1 MSIHFNRYKVLII
14 DNYDSFTY
22 NLVHLVEKIIDE
34 DVTVFLN
41 DDFEMDA
48 VEVFD
53 KIIISPGPSLPKQ
66 AGKTVDLI
74 KTYASTKSI
83 LGVCLGQQAIVEA
96 FGGKLKNLNNV
107 YHGVKHPI
115 FLQKKNH
122 EKENYLFK
130 NLPNKIDVG
139 RYHSWVVDEEYLPK
153 EFVVTAKD
161 LNGEIMAIEHKYFD
175 IQAVQ
180 FHPESIMTTDGEQLM
195 RNWLGFN

>member
-1 MSIHFNRYKVLII
+1 MSIHFNKYKVLII

-34 DVTVFLN
+34 EVTVFLN

-48 VEVFD
+48 VEAFD

-96 FGGKLKNLNNV
+96 FGGKLKNLNSV

-115 FLQKKNH
+115 FLQKENH
-122 EKENYLFK
+122 VKENYLFK

-153 EFVVTAKD
+153 EFIVTAKD
-161 LNGEIMAIEHKYFD
+161 LNGEIMAIEHKYLD
-175 IQAVQ
+175 LQAVQ
-180 FHPESIMTTDGEQLM
+180 FHPESIMTTDGEQMLS
-195 RNWLGFN
+195 NWLGVL